1 MMTSQVANTIL
12 QQLGASRFLAM
23 TGARNLVAGEDTLQ
37 FDLPRNASKVTKVQ
51 IKLASSDLYTMAF
64 YRWNARDL
72 SMAPTQPAMNGV
84 YAEDLASTFSRVTGL
99 DVSL

>member
-1 MMTSQVANTIL
+1 MISAIDTLAISTIMADISYGRDEMTSQVANTIL

-37 FDLPRNASKVTKVQ
+37 FDLPRN
-51 IKLASSDLYTMAF
+51 
-64 YRWNARDL
+64 